1 VFHTLG
7 GFTLSD
13 TFSQSLNFTLF
24 LIRYQQTFQ
33 GHIMTNIIITGCSSG
48 IGLETAT
55 YLKDKFIKVY
65 PTARYEKDVEMLK
78 GLGFEHAMQLDV
90 TKSEMITAV
99 IEKVL
104 ALDGSID
111 VWFNNAGYGQPG
123 ATEDITTTTLREQF
137 ETNVFGLH
145 ECTRQIIPVMRKQGH
160 GKIIQH
166 SSVLGLI
173 SLFGRGAYNASKYA
187 IEGLTD
193 TLRLELKETNIYPI
207 LLNTGPI
214 TSHFRQ
220 TAVKKLKENV
230 DIEHS
235 VFKEKYLV
243 GIEEETRK
251 KVPFKEEAIS
261 VASVVHKIILAD
273 KPKPRYYITKATYLL
288 GYFKRVLSTS
298 LLDKLLV
305 KIG

>member
-1 VFHTLG
+1 V
-7 GFTLSD
+7 
-13 TFSQSLNFTLF
+13 
-24 LIRYQQTFQ
+24 
-33 GHIMTNIIITGCSSG
+33 TNIVITGCSTG
-48 IGLETAT
+48 IGLETAN

-65 PTARYEKDVEMLK
+65 PTARDQKDVDMLI

-90 TKSEMITAV
+90 TKPEMITTV

-104 ALDGSID
+104 EIDGSID

-123 ATEDITTTTLREQF
+123 AMEDITTDTLRELF

-145 ECTRQIIPVMRKQGH
+145 ECTRQIIPVMREQGQ

-173 SLFGRGAYNASKYA
+173 SLFSRGSYNASKYA

-193 TLRLELKETNIYPI
+193 TLRLELNDTNIYPV

-220 TAVKKLKENV
+220 TALKKLEENV

-235 VFKEKYLV
+235 VFKEKYLSSLK
-243 GIEEETRK
+243 GTQK
-251 KVPFKEEAIS
+251 KVPFNEGATS

-288 GYFKRVLSTS
+288 GYCKRILSTS
-298 LLDKLLV
+298 LLDKILI